1 MSWKFPDKYF
11 SSSGV
16 MNTED
21 TNEAMRSSVEEITG
35 QLGEQ
40 NFARNAFTTSTD
52 YEKDIA
58 YRHAKLEV
66 DVKGAQ
72 RLIGAGNP
80 ESFLDDPNTAVL
92 NKNLTWQSIET
103 QVGNNPFRYNF
114 VSRGGLLF
122 VTARLWGAQFLA
134 KTGGLNQSPKLNPV
148 LFALRINGA
157 LVPESVDGNLDNLN
171 YEEDYNTGNT
181 GVFSVNIDFVLPT
194 VPGDTT
200 VELVAQ
206 VRPQRL
212 DKDRFVI
219 GVGSRALILWEI
231 SN

>member
-11 SSSGV
+11 SSAGV

-21 TNEAMRSSVEEITG
+21 TNEAMLSSVEEITG

-40 NFARNAFTTSTD
+40 NFARNAFTTATN

-58 YRHAKLEV
+58 YRHAKVEV
-66 DVKGAQ
+66 DV
-72 RLIGAGNP
+72 AGTYP
-80 ESFLDDPNTAVL
+80 RIAPTTLEAALDDNNTAVL
-92 NKNLTWQSIET
+92 AKNSSWQSIET

-122 VTARLWGAQFLA
+122 ITARLWGAQYSNMNAAFPQNLR
-134 KTGGLNQSPKLNPV
+134 LNPA
-148 LFALRINGA
+148 LFAIRLNGA
-157 LVPESVDGNLDNLN
+157 LIPESLDGNLDVL
-171 YEEDYNTGNT
+171 DYQRDVNTGNT
-181 GVFSVNIDFVLPT
+181 GVFSVNIDCVVPV

-200 VELVAQ
+200 VEVVAR
-206 VRPQRL
+206 VRPQSYDS
-212 DKDRFVI
+212 DKFVPL
-219 GVGSRALILWEI
+219 VGSRTLILWEI